1 MRPTAHVATD
11 DDGTCQSTED
21 LCGAPYLTCSCAC
34 VNDADTDGICDESEV
49 PGCQN
54 DAACN
59 YNFEATD
66 DDGSCEWSSCA
77 GCTYIFACNFDP
89 EALYSDG
96 SCEFGTCPG
105 CTDPTACNFNPTVS
119 EDDGSCQSNDECGVC
134 GGSGP
139 DEGYTCDGSC
149 VDTDSDGTCDF
160 DEAGCT
166 DAEACNYA
174 PLAEEEDGSCTYPAA
189 CFDCAGAC
197 MDANLNGLCDCEE
210 VLGCTA
216 STACNFDPLSNVDD
230 GSCANWEYLED
241 GCLASCAS
249 CLGILEADTDNDGV
263 CDAAELLGCTAPD
276 ACNFEGCATDDDDS
290 CWYPQFGYDCE
301 GNCTLDEDFD
311 GVCDPEETL
320 GCDQCDACN
329 FAPEATED
337 DGSCEFD
344 CYCSLGTI
352 WSLEEG
358 GCVLNPSDLTAACG
372 EGTYWDPTTQT
383 CQTFNSCPEDLD
395 GDGIVTVSDL
405 LQLLGSFGEN
415 CEVITLEWACGE
427 LVSYQGYN
435 YSTVQIGEQCWF
447 AENLRA
453 QSYSNGDVINTGLG
467 GFQWANTTSGA
478 VTYYGDDPSASC
490 IDYSPIVES
499 CNPEEA
505 LIAFG
510 RIYNW
515 HAVGDSRGLCPA
527 GWHVPS
533 DNDFI
538 EFEVFLGID
547 DNEVQTIGWRG
558 TIEGNLLKTET
569 GWHNGGNGTNLYG
582 FNLVPGGARGTSGQY
597 DNAGRNG
604 YLWSSSSLQENSAFY
619 RRIEAGNSQ
628 IARGSYV
635 FAEGYSVRCLKDSE

>member
-1 MRPTAHVATD
+1 MQFNVRPTAHVATD

-77 GCTYIFACNFDP
+77 GCTYVFACNFDP

-276 ACNFEGCATDDDDS
+276 ACNFEGCATEDDDS

-301 GNCTLDEDFD
+301 GNCTMDDDFD

-329 FAPEATED
+329 FDPEATED

-344 CYCSLGTI
+344 CYCSLGTT
-352 WSLEEG
+352 WSVEVS
-358 GCVLNPSDLTAACG
+358 GCVLNPSVLTEACG
-372 EGTYWDPTTQT
+372 EGTYWDDLLEACMP
-383 CQTFNSCPEDLD
+383 NSCMADLD
-395 GDGIVTVSDL
+395 GDGMRGTEDL
-405 LQLLGSFGEN
+405 LMLLSVYGTACPEIEDPETS
-415 CEVITLEWACGE
+415 EWTCGDT
-427 LVSYQGYN
+427 VFYHGYD
-435 YSTVQIGEQCWF
+435 YATVQIGDQCWF
-447 AENLRA
+447 AENLRNEYYA
-453 QSYSNGDVINTGLG
+453 NGDAIIGDLTDDEWSAAEDPNH
-467 GFQWANTTSGA
+467 GA
-478 VTYYGDDPSASC
+478 QAVYDNDASNLADYGR
-490 IDYSPIVES
+490 
-499 CNPEEA
+499 
-505 LIAFG
+505 L
-510 RIYNW
+510 YNW
-515 HAVGDSRGLCPA
+515 YAVVDSRGLCPSD
-527 GWHVPS
+527 WHVPT
-533 DNDFI
+533 DG
-538 EFEVFLGID
+538 EFTTLTDGLG
-547 DNEVQTIGWRG
+547 G
-558 TIEGNLLKTET
+558 TSVAGEDMKSSPEDCPS
-569 GWHNGGNGTNLYG
+569 WDGTN
-582 FNLVPGGARGTSGQY
+582 TSGFSGLAVGY
-597 DNAGRNG
+597 RNAIGTFHGGGYNG
-604 YLWSSSSLQENSAFY
+604 YFWSASAYGENAWNRRLDGGSTEVVRYSANPRTGF
-619 RRIEAGNSQ
+619 
-628 IARGSYV
+628 
-635 FAEGYSVRCLKDSE
+635 SVRCLKDTE